1 MSQAAPP
8 ENSASPALNPSE
20 QSGAGSW
27 LAIFNQQ
34 ESVLVLAFLLV
45 LGGVTVMNRGFIA
58 PTNLVDILYNSSYIG
73 VAAVGMTMIILCGHI
88 DISIGAALGL
98 CATVAGKLAVAG
110 VPLWIVFSA
119 TIVTGGV
126 IGLANGLLVAY
137 CRIPAIVATLG
148 MASILKG
155 GLILSTGGIW
165 IYGLPPGFGISRQLI
180 LGIPLPICALVLFG
194 VIFSIWLKYSAA
206 GRQIYAVG
214 GNAEAA
220 RLSGIPV
227 RSVTLGVFV
236 LNGLLVGISAIL
248 YATNFTA
255 IQSNVAPGFE
265 LTVITSAVIG
275 GVSILGGTGTVIGAL
290 LGAVLLHT
298 IGTAMVYLH
307 IRAEWFQTVQGSL
320 ILLTILLDVFR
331 RRQTSGGSSSLVA
344 AGGGGGEAASPKFM
358 NLRWLTVQE
367 VALIGILIIA
377 IVVLSFTSDRF
388 LTPNNLLNQTRFLSE
403 VALLTVPMTFIIILG
418 GIDLSVGSMMAL
430 STILLGFSWQSFG
443 FPLWAAIW
451 FAIFGGALAGL
462 LNGLVIVYLGVPPL
476 IVTLATLA
484 IYRGLSFGISESR
497 SVNGFPDSFAFWGSG
512 DIGGVPV
519 QLFILIGVLIVSAL
533 VLAGTPLG
541 RSVYAIGSNETA
553 ARFAGLRVGRIKL
566 LMYSFSGFTAGVAG
580 FIFTSRVTSTRADA
594 ATGLELDVIAAVV
607 FGGTSIFGGRGTIL
621 GTTIGVVTIQLLK
634 NGLQLAGLRGESTV
648 ILIGTVLILSILLN
662 QFLEKHLR
670 SGRAFAKSKPTP
682 NNQSQGSLQT

>member
-1 MSQAAPP
+1 MSDVVPP
-8 ENSASPALNPSE
+8 ERSVSPALATLTGE
-20 QSGAGSW
+20 RGSGKW
-27 LAIFNQQ
+27 LAVLDQQ
-34 ESVLVLAFLLV
+34 ETVLVIAFLLV
-45 LGGVTVMNRGFIA
+45 LGGVSMLNRGFIA
-58 PTNLVDILYNSSYIG
+58 PSNLVDIVYNSSYIG

-98 CATVAGKLAVAG
+98 CATVAGKLAVGG
-110 VPLWIVFSA
+110 VPLGIVFTA
-119 TIVTGGV
+119 TILTGGV
-126 IGLANGLLVAY
+126 IGLVNGLLVAY
-137 CRIPAIVATLG
+137 CRIPAIVTTLG

-155 GLILSTGGIW
+155 GLILTTGGIW
-165 IYGLPPGFGISRQLI
+165 IYGLPPGFGISRLV
-180 LGIPLPICALVLFG
+180 LMGIPLPICALVLFG
-194 VIFSIWLKYSAA
+194 VVFSVWLRYSAG

-227 RSVTLGVFV
+227 RKVTLGVFV
-236 LNGLLVGISAIL
+236 MNGLLVGISAIL

-275 GVSILGGTGTVIGAL
+275 GVSILGGTGTIVGAL
-290 LGAVLLHT
+290 LGTILLQT
-298 IGTAMVYLH
+298 IGTALVFLH

-331 RRQTSGGSSSLVA
+331 RRQTSGASATS
-344 AGGGGGEAASPKFM
+344 AGGGSGGEAASPKFM

-367 VALIGILIIA
+367 AVLIGILIAVVI
-377 IVVLSFTSDRF
+377 VLSFTSDRF
-388 LTPNNLLNQTRFLSE
+388 LTPANLLNQTRFLSE
-403 VALLTVPMTFIIILG
+403 VALLAVPMTFIIILG

-430 STILLGFSWQSFG
+430 SAILLGFSWQSFG
-443 FPLWAAIW
+443 LPLWLAVCVGLC
-451 FAIFGGALAGL
+451 GGALAGL

-512 DIGGVPV
+512 DIAGIPV
-519 QLFILIGVLIVSAL
+519 QLYLLITVLIVSGLA
-533 VLAGTPLG
+533 LAGTPLG
-541 RSVYAIGSNETA
+541 RTVYAIGNNETA
-553 ARFAGLRVGRIKL
+553 ARFAGLRVGQIKL
-566 LMYSFSGFTAGVAG
+566 LMYTFSGFMAGVAG
-580 FIFTSRVTSTRADA
+580 FVFTSRVTSTRADA

-662 QFLEKHLR
+662 QFLEKHLLAE
-670 SGRAFAKSKPTP
+670 RAFAKSTPT
-682 NNQSQGSLQT
+682 

>member
-1 MSQAAPP
+1 MSPAAPP
-8 ENSASPALNPSE
+8 EKSVDPNVASGSGRNSARSPLTV
-20 QSGAGSW
+20 
-27 LAIFNQQ
+27 LNQQ
-34 ESVLVLAFLLV
+34 ESVLVLAFALV
-45 LGGVTVMNRGFIA
+45 IVGVTVLNRGFID
-58 PTNLVDILYNSSYIG
+58 PSNLVDILYNSSYIG
-73 VAAVGMTMIILCGHI
+73 VAAIGMTMVIVCGHI

-110 VPLWIVFSA
+110 VPLGIVFAA
-119 TIVTGGV
+119 TILTGGV

-137 CRIPAIVATLG
+137 CRIPAIVTTLG

-155 GLILSTGGIW
+155 GLILTTGGIW
-165 IYGLPPGFGISRQLI
+165 IYGLPPGFGISRQLV
-180 LGIPLPICALVLFG
+180 LGVPVPICALIVFG
-194 VIFSIWLKYSAA
+194 IAFSFWLKYSVA
-206 GRQIYAVG
+206 GREIYAVG

-220 RLSGIPV
+220 RLSGLPV
-227 RSVTLGVFV
+227 RRVTLGVFV

-275 GVSILGGTGTVIGAL
+275 GVSILGGTGTVVGAL
-290 LGAVLLHT
+290 LGAILLQT
-298 IGTAMVYLH
+298 IGTALVFLH

-320 ILLTILLDVFR
+320 ILLTILLDVYR
-331 RRQTSGGSSSLVA
+331 RSRTSGAGVPLT
-344 AGGGGGEAASPKFM
+344 GGGGGGDASSPKFL
-358 NLRWLTVQE
+358 NWRWLTVQE
-367 VALIGILIIA
+367 AVLVGILILVV
-377 IVVLSFTSDRF
+377 VVLSFKSDRF
-388 LTPNNLLNQTRFLSE
+388 LTPANLLNQTRFLSE

-430 STILLGFSWQSFG
+430 SAVLLGFSWQSFG
-443 FPLWAAIW
+443 FPLWAAVCV
-451 FAIFGGALAGL
+451 ALCGGTLAGL

-512 DIGGVPV
+512 DIAGLPV
-519 QLFILIGVLIVSAL
+519 QLYLLVGVLIVSAL
-533 VLAGTPLG
+533 ALARTPLG
-541 RSVYAIGSNETA
+541 RCVYAIGNNETA

-566 LMYSFSGFTAGVAG
+566 LMYSFSGFMAAVAG

-621 GTTIGVVTIQLLK
+621 GTALGVVIIQLLK
-634 NGLQLAGLRGESTV
+634 NGLQLAGLRGEATV

-662 QFLEKHLR
+662 QFLEKQLLTR
-670 SGRAFAKSKPTP
+670 RGFAKLNP
-682 NNQSQGSLQT
+682 NPSR

>member
-1 MSQAAPP
+1 MASDSRR
-8 ENSASPALNPSE
+8 NSAR
-20 QSGAGSW
+20 SW
-27 LAIFNQQ
+27 LTVLNQQ
-34 ESVLVLAFLLV
+34 ESVLILAFVLV
-45 LGGVTVMNRGFIA
+45 IVGVTVLNQGFIA

-73 VAAVGMTMIILCGHI
+73 VAAIGMTMVIICGHI

-110 VPLWIVFSA
+110 VPLGIVFAA
-119 TIVTGGV
+119 TIVAGGV
-126 IGLANGLLVAY
+126 IGLVNGLLVAY
-137 CRIPAIVATLG
+137 CRIPAIVTTLG

-155 GLILSTGGIW
+155 GLILATGGIW
-165 IYGLPPGFGISRQLI
+165 IYGLPPGFGISRQLV
-180 LGIPLPICALVLFG
+180 LSVPVPICALIVLG
-194 VIFSIWLKYSAA
+194 IAFSLWLKYSAA
-206 GRQIYAVG
+206 GREIYAVG

-220 RLSGIPV
+220 RLSGLPV
-227 RSVTLGVFV
+227 RRVTLGVFV

-275 GVSILGGTGTVIGAL
+275 GVSILGGTGTVVGAL
-290 LGAVLLHT
+290 LGAILLQT
-298 IGTAMVYLH
+298 IGTALVFLH

-320 ILLTILLDVFR
+320 ILLTILLDVYR
-331 RRQTSGGSSSLVA
+331 RSKTSGAGAAL
-344 AGGGGGEAASPKFM
+344 AGGGGGGDAASPKFL
-358 NLRWLTVQE
+358 NWRWLTVQE
-367 VALIGILIIA
+367 AVLVGILILVV
-377 IVVLSFTSDRF
+377 VVLSFRSDRF
-388 LTPNNLLNQTRFLSE
+388 LTPANLLNQTRFLCE

-430 STILLGFSWQSFG
+430 SAVLLGFSWQSFG
-443 FPLWAAIW
+443 FPLWAAVCV
-451 FAIFGGALAGL
+451 ALCGGTLAGL

-512 DIGGVPV
+512 DIGGMPV
-519 QLFILIGVLIVSAL
+519 QLYLLVGVLIVSAL
-533 VLAGTPLG
+533 ALARTPLG
-541 RSVYAIGSNETA
+541 RCVYAIGNNETA

-566 LMYSFSGFTAGVAG
+566 LMYSFSGFMAAVAG

-621 GTTIGVVTIQLLK
+621 GTALGVVIIQLLK
-634 NGLQLAGLRGESTV
+634 NGLQLAGLRGEATV

-662 QFLEKHLR
+662 QFLEKQLLNR
-670 SGRAFAKSKPTP
+670 RGFAKLNP
-682 NNQSQGSLQT
+682 NPSR

>member
-1 MSQAAPP
+1 MSSAVPP
-8 ENSASPALNPSE
+8 EKSVDTVLAKMPGQNR
-20 QSGAGSW
+20 GGSW
-27 LAIFNQQ
+27 LAIFDQQ

-45 LGGVTVMNRGFIA
+45 VGGVTLSNRGFVD

-110 VPLWIVFSA
+110 VPLGIVFAA
-119 TIVTGGV
+119 TILTGGL
-126 IGLANGLLVAY
+126 IGFLNGLLVAY
-137 CRIPAIVATLG
+137 CRIPAIVTTLG

-155 GLILSTGGIW
+155 GLILTTGGTW
-165 IYGLPPGFGISRQLI
+165 IYGLPPGFGISRQLV
-180 LGIPLPICALVLFG
+180 LGIPVPICALILFG
-194 VIFSIWLKYSAA
+194 LAFSIWLKYTPA

-227 RSVTLGVFV
+227 RKVTLGVFV

-275 GVSILGGTGTVIGAL
+275 GVSILGGTGTVAGAL
-290 LGAVLLHT
+290 LGAVLLQT
-298 IGTAMVYLH
+298 IGTALVFLH

-331 RRQTSGGSSSLVA
+331 RRRTSGASPIA
-344 AGGGGGEAASPKFM
+344 ASGGGGEAASPKFF

-367 VALIGILIIA
+367 AVLIGILILVIIA
-377 IVVLSFTSDRF
+377 LAFKSDRF
-388 LTPNNLLNQTRFLSE
+388 LTPANLLNQTRFLSE
-403 VALLTVPMTFIIILG
+403 VALLAVPMTFIIILG

-430 STILLGFSWQSFG
+430 SAILLGFSWQSFG
-443 FPLWAAIW
+443 FPLWAAVCV
-451 FAIFGGALAGL
+451 ALCGGALAGL

-497 SVNGFPDSFAFWGSG
+497 SVHGFPESFAFWGSG
-512 DIGGVPV
+512 DIWGLPV
-519 QLFILIGVLIVSAL
+519 QLYILVAVLIVSAL
-533 VLAGTPLG
+533 ALAGTPLG
-541 RSVYAIGSNETA
+541 RCVYAIGNNETA
-553 ARFAGLRVGRIKL
+553 ARFAGLQVGRVKL
-566 LMYSFSGFTAGVAG
+566 LMYSFSGFMAGVAG

-621 GTTIGVVTIQLLK
+621 GTALGVVTIQLLK
-634 NGLQLAGLRGESTV
+634 NGLQLAGLRGEATV
-648 ILIGTVLILSILLN
+648 ILIGAVLILSILLN
-662 QFLEKHLR
+662 QFLEKHLL
-670 SGRAFAKSKPTP
+670 SGRAFAKSRINPKP
-682 NNQSQGSLQT
+682 

>member
-1 MSQAAPP
+1 MSPAAPP
-8 ENSASPALNPSE
+8 EKSVDPSLAHAPGRNSAR
-20 QSGAGSW
+20 SW
-27 LAIFNQQ
+27 LTVLNQQ
-34 ESVLVLAFLLV
+34 ESVLVLAFGLV
-45 LGGVTVMNRGFIA
+45 IVGVTVLNQGFIA
-58 PTNLVDILYNSSYIG
+58 PTNLIDILYNSSYIG
-73 VAAVGMTMIILCGHI
+73 VAAIGMTMVIICGHI
-88 DISIGAALGL
+88 DISVGAALGL

-110 VPLWIVFSA
+110 VPLGIVFAA
-119 TIVTGGV
+119 TILTGGV

-137 CRIPAIVATLG
+137 CRIPAIVTTLG

-155 GLILSTGGIW
+155 GLILTTGGIW
-165 IYGLPPGFGISRQLI
+165 IYGLPPGFGISRQFI
-180 LGIPLPICALVLFG
+180 LSVPVPICALVVLG
-194 VIFSIWLKYSAA
+194 IAFSLWLKYSAA
-206 GRQIYAVG
+206 GREIYAVG

-220 RLSGIPV
+220 RLSGLPV
-227 RSVTLGVFV
+227 RRVTLGVFV

-275 GVSILGGTGTVIGAL
+275 GVSILGGTGTVVGAL
-290 LGAVLLHT
+290 LGGILLQT
-298 IGTAMVYLH
+298 IGTALVFLH
-307 IRAEWFQTVQGSL
+307 IRAEWFLTVQGSL
-320 ILLTILLDVFR
+320 ILLTILLDVYR
-331 RRQTSGGSSSLVA
+331 RSKTSGAGA
-344 AGGGGGEAASPKFM
+344 ALSGGGGGGDAASPKFL
-358 NLRWLTVQE
+358 NWRWLTVQE
-367 VALIGILIIA
+367 AVLVGILILVV
-377 IVVLSFTSDRF
+377 VVLSLRSDRF
-388 LTPNNLLNQTRFLSE
+388 LTAANLLNQTRFLSE

-430 STILLGFSWQSFG
+430 SAVLLGFSWQSFG
-443 FPLWAAIW
+443 FPLWAAVCV
-451 FAIFGGALAGL
+451 ALCGGTLAGL

-512 DIGGVPV
+512 DIGGLPV
-519 QLFILIGVLIVSAL
+519 QLYILLGVLIVSAL
-533 VLAGTPLG
+533 ALARTPLG
-541 RSVYAIGSNETA
+541 RCVYAIGNNETA

-566 LMYSFSGFTAGVAG
+566 LMYSFSGFMAAVAG

-621 GTTIGVVTIQLLK
+621 GTALGVVIIQLLK
-634 NGLQLAGLRGESTV
+634 NGLQLAGLRGEATV

-662 QFLEKHLR
+662 QFLEKQLLTR
-670 SGRAFAKSKPTP
+670 RGFAKSNP
-682 NNQSQGSLQT
+682 NPSR

>member
-1 MSQAAPP
+1 MSSAVPP
-8 ENSASPALNPSE
+8 EKSVDTPLAKIPGQN
-20 QSGAGSW
+20 SGANW
-27 LAIFNQQ
+27 LAIFDQQ
-34 ESVLVLAFLLV
+34 ESVLVLAFLLI
-45 LGGVTVMNRGFIA
+45 LGGVTLSNQGFIN
-58 PTNLVDILYNSSYIG
+58 PSNLVDILYNSSYIG

-110 VPLWIVFSA
+110 VSLPIVFAA
-119 TIVTGGV
+119 TIITGGI
-126 IGLANGLLVAY
+126 IGYLNGLLVAY
-137 CRIPAIVATLG
+137 CRIPAIVTTLG

-155 GLILSTGGIW
+155 GLILSTGGRW
-165 IYGLPPGFGISRQLI
+165 IYGLPPGFDISRLFV
-180 LGIPLPICALVLFG
+180 LGVPVPICALILFG
-194 VIFSIWLKYSAA
+194 VAFSIWLKYSPG

-227 RSVTLGVFV
+227 RKVTLGVFV

-275 GVSILGGTGTVIGAL
+275 GVSILGGTGTVVGAL
-290 LGAVLLHT
+290 LGAVLLQT
-298 IGTAMVYLH
+298 IGTALVFLH

-331 RRQTSGGSSSLVA
+331 RRRTSGPSAITAS
-344 AGGGGGEAASPKFM
+344 GGGGGEAASPKFL
-358 NLRWLTVQE
+358 NIRWLTVQE
-367 VALIGILIIA
+367 AVLIGILIL
-377 IVVLSFTSDRF
+377 VVITLTFKSDRF
-388 LTPNNLLNQTRFLSE
+388 LTAANLLNQTRFLSE
-403 VALLTVPMTFIIILG
+403 VALLAVPMTFIIILG
-418 GIDLSVGSMMAL
+418 GIDLSVGSTMAL
-430 STILLGFSWQSFG
+430 SAILLGFSWQNFG
-443 FPLWAAIW
+443 FPLWLAVCVGLA
-451 FAIFGGALAGL
+451 GGALAGL

-497 SVNGFPDSFAFWGSG
+497 SVHGFPESFAFWGSG
-512 DIGGVPV
+512 NILGLPV
-519 QLFILIGVLIVSAL
+519 QLYILIVVLIVSAL
-533 VLAGTPLG
+533 VLAATPLG
-541 RSVYAIGSNETA
+541 RCVYAIGNNETA

-566 LMYSFSGFTAGVAG
+566 LMYSFSGFMAGVAG

-607 FGGTSIFGGRGTIL
+607 FGGTSIFGGRGSIL
-621 GTTIGVVTIQLLK
+621 GTALGVVTIQLLK
-634 NGLQLAGLRGESTV
+634 NGLQLAGLRGEATV
-648 ILIGTVLILSILLN
+648 ILIGAVLILSILLN
-662 QFLEKHLR
+662 QFLEKHLL
-670 SGRAFAKSKPTP
+670 SSAFAKSSTNPKP
-682 NNQSQGSLQT
+682 

>member
-1 MSQAAPP
+1 MASDSRR
-8 ENSASPALNPSE
+8 NSAR
-20 QSGAGSW
+20 SW
-27 LAIFNQQ
+27 LTVLNQQ
-34 ESVLVLAFLLV
+34 ESVLILAFVLV
-45 LGGVTVMNRGFIA
+45 IVGVTVLNQGFIA

-73 VAAVGMTMIILCGHI
+73 VAAIGMTMVIICGHI

-110 VPLWIVFSA
+110 VPLGIVFAA
-119 TIVTGGV
+119 TIVAGGV
-126 IGLANGLLVAY
+126 IGLVNGLLVAY
-137 CRIPAIVATLG
+137 CRIPAIVTTLG

-155 GLILSTGGIW
+155 GLILATGGIW

-180 LGIPLPICALVLFG
+180 VSVPVPICALIVLG
-194 VIFSIWLKYSAA
+194 IAFSLWLKYSAA
-206 GRQIYAVG
+206 GREIYAVG

-220 RLSGIPV
+220 RLSGLPV
-227 RSVTLGVFV
+227 RRVTLGVFV

-275 GVSILGGTGTVIGAL
+275 GVSILGGTGTVVGAL
-290 LGAVLLHT
+290 LGAILLQT
-298 IGTAMVYLH
+298 IGTALVFLH

-320 ILLTILLDVFR
+320 ILLTILLDVYR
-331 RRQTSGGSSSLVA
+331 RSKTSGAGAAL
-344 AGGGGGEAASPKFM
+344 AGGGGGGDAASPKFL
-358 NLRWLTVQE
+358 NWRWLTVQE
-367 VALIGILIIA
+367 AVLVGILILVV
-377 IVVLSFTSDRF
+377 VVLSFRSDRF
-388 LTPNNLLNQTRFLSE
+388 LTPANLLNQTRFLCE

-430 STILLGFSWQSFG
+430 SAVLLGFSWQSFG
-443 FPLWAAIW
+443 FPLWAAVCVGLC
-451 FAIFGGALAGL
+451 GGTLAGL

-512 DIGGVPV
+512 DIGGMPV
-519 QLFILIGVLIVSAL
+519 QLYLLVGVLIVSAL
-533 VLAGTPLG
+533 ALARTPLG
-541 RSVYAIGSNETA
+541 RCVYAIGNNETA

-566 LMYSFSGFTAGVAG
+566 LMYSFSGFMAAVAG

-621 GTTIGVVTIQLLK
+621 GTALGVVIIQLLK
-634 NGLQLAGLRGESTV
+634 NGLQLAGLRGEATV

-662 QFLEKHLR
+662 QFLEKQLLNR
-670 SGRAFAKSKPTP
+670 RGFAKLNP
-682 NNQSQGSLQT
+682 NPSR

>member
-1 MSQAAPP
+1 MSDVVPP
-8 ENSASPALNPSE
+8 ERSVSPALATLTGE
-20 QSGAGSW
+20 RGSGKW
-27 LAIFNQQ
+27 LAVLDQQ
-34 ESVLVLAFLLV
+34 ETVLVIAFLLV
-45 LGGVTVMNRGFIA
+45 LGGVSVLNRGFIA
-58 PTNLVDILYNSSYIG
+58 PSNLVDILYNSSYIG

-98 CATVAGKLAVAG
+98 CATVAGKLAVGG
-110 VPLWIVFSA
+110 VPLGIVFTA
-119 TIVTGGV
+119 TIFTGGV
-126 IGLANGLLVAY
+126 IGLVNGLLVAY
-137 CRIPAIVATLG
+137 CRIPAIVTTLG

-155 GLILSTGGIW
+155 GLILTTGGIW
-165 IYGLPPGFGISRQLI
+165 IYGLPPGFGISRLV
-180 LGIPLPICALVLFG
+180 LMGIPLPICALVLFG
-194 VIFSIWLKYSAA
+194 VVFSVWLRYSAS

-227 RSVTLGVFV
+227 RKVTLGVFV
-236 LNGLLVGISAIL
+236 MNGLLVGISAIL

-275 GVSILGGTGTVIGAL
+275 GVSILGGTGTIVGAL
-290 LGAVLLHT
+290 LGTILLQT
-298 IGTAMVYLH
+298 IGTALVFLH

-331 RRQTSGGSSSLVA
+331 RRQTSGASATS
-344 AGGGGGEAASPKFM
+344 AGGGSGGEAASPKFM

-367 VALIGILIIA
+367 VVLVGILIVVVI
-377 IVVLSFTSDRF
+377 VLSFTSDRF
-388 LTPNNLLNQTRFLSE
+388 LTPANLLNQTRFLSE
-403 VALLTVPMTFIIILG
+403 VALLAVPMTFIIILG

-430 STILLGFSWQSFG
+430 SAILLGFSWQSFG
-443 FPLWAAIW
+443 LPLWLAVCVGLC
-451 FAIFGGALAGL
+451 GGALAGL

-512 DIGGVPV
+512 DIAGIPV
-519 QLFILIGVLIVSAL
+519 QLYLLIAVLIVSGLA
-533 VLAGTPLG
+533 LAGTPLG
-541 RSVYAIGSNETA
+541 RSVYAIGNNETA

-566 LMYSFSGFTAGVAG
+566 LMYTFSGFMAGVAG

-621 GTTIGVVTIQLLK
+621 GTTIGVVIIQLLK

-662 QFLEKHLR
+662 QFLEKHLLAE
-670 SGRAFAKSKPTP
+670 RAFAKSTPT
-682 NNQSQGSLQT
+682 

>member
-1 MSQAAPP
+1 MSDVVPP
-8 ENSASPALNPSE
+8 ERSVSPALATLTGE
-20 QSGAGSW
+20 RGSGKW
-27 LAIFNQQ
+27 LAVLDQQ
-34 ESVLVLAFLLV
+34 ETVLIIAFLLV
-45 LGGVTVMNRGFIA
+45 LGGVSVLNRGFVA
-58 PTNLVDILYNSSYIG
+58 PSNLVDILYNSSYIG

-98 CATVAGKLAVAG
+98 CATVAGKLAVGG
-110 VPLWIVFSA
+110 VPLGIVFTA
-119 TIVTGGV
+119 TILTGGV
-126 IGLANGLLVAY
+126 IGLVNGLLVAY
-137 CRIPAIVATLG
+137 CRIPAIVTTLG

-155 GLILSTGGIW
+155 GLILTTGGIW
-165 IYGLPPGFGISRQLI
+165 IYGLPPGFGISRLV
-180 LGIPLPICALVLFG
+180 LMGIPLPICTLVLFG
-194 VIFSIWLKYSAA
+194 VVFSVWMRYSAG

-227 RSVTLGVFV
+227 RKVTLGVFV
-236 LNGLLVGISAIL
+236 MNGLLVGISAIL

-275 GVSILGGTGTVIGAL
+275 GVSILGGTGTIVGAL
-290 LGAVLLHT
+290 LGTILLQT
-298 IGTAMVYLH
+298 IGTALVFLH

-331 RRQTSGGSSSLVA
+331 RRQTSGASATS
-344 AGGGGGEAASPKFM
+344 AGGGSGGEAASPKFM

-367 VALIGILIIA
+367 AVLIGILIVVVIA
-377 IVVLSFTSDRF
+377 LSFTSDRF
-388 LTPNNLLNQTRFLSE
+388 LTPANLLNQTRFLSE
-403 VALLTVPMTFIIILG
+403 VALLAVPMTFIIILG

-430 STILLGFSWQSFG
+430 SAILLGFSWQSFG
-443 FPLWAAIW
+443 LPLWLAVCVGLC
-451 FAIFGGALAGL
+451 GGALAGL

-512 DIGGVPV
+512 DIAGIPV
-519 QLFILIGVLIVSAL
+519 QLYLLIAVLIVSGLA
-533 VLAGTPLG
+533 LAGTPLG
-541 RSVYAIGSNETA
+541 RSVYAIGNNETA

-566 LMYSFSGFTAGVAG
+566 LMYTFSGFMAGVAG

-621 GTTIGVVTIQLLK
+621 GTTIGVITIQLLK

-662 QFLEKHLR
+662 QFLEKHLLAE
-670 SGRAFAKSKPTP
+670 RAFAKST
-682 NNQSQGSLQT
+682 QI

>member
-1 MSQAAPP
+1 MASDSRR
-8 ENSASPALNPSE
+8 NSAR
-20 QSGAGSW
+20 SW
-27 LAIFNQQ
+27 LTVLNQQ
-34 ESVLVLAFLLV
+34 ESVLILAFVLV
-45 LGGVTVMNRGFIA
+45 IVGVTVLNQGFIA

-73 VAAVGMTMIILCGHI
+73 VAAIGMTMVIICGHI

-110 VPLWIVFSA
+110 VPLGIVFAA
-119 TIVTGGV
+119 TIVAGGV
-126 IGLANGLLVAY
+126 IGLVNGLLVAY
-137 CRIPAIVATLG
+137 CRIPAIVTTLG

-155 GLILSTGGIW
+155 GLILTTGGIW

-180 LGIPLPICALVLFG
+180 VSVPVPICALIVLG
-194 VIFSIWLKYSAA
+194 IAFSLWLKYSAA
-206 GRQIYAVG
+206 GREIYAVG

-220 RLSGIPV
+220 RLSGLPV
-227 RSVTLGVFV
+227 RRVTLGVFV

-275 GVSILGGTGTVIGAL
+275 GVSILGGTGTVVGAL
-290 LGAVLLHT
+290 LGAILLQT
-298 IGTAMVYLH
+298 IGTALVFLH

-320 ILLTILLDVFR
+320 ILLTILLDVYR
-331 RRQTSGGSSSLVA
+331 RSKTSGAGAAL
-344 AGGGGGEAASPKFM
+344 AGGGGGGDAASPKFL
-358 NLRWLTVQE
+358 NWRWLTVQE
-367 VALIGILIIA
+367 AVLVGILIL
-377 IVVLSFTSDRF
+377 VVVALSFRSDRF
-388 LTPNNLLNQTRFLSE
+388 LTPANLLNQTRFLCE

-430 STILLGFSWQSFG
+430 SAVLLGFSWQSFG
-443 FPLWAAIW
+443 FPLWAAVCV
-451 FAIFGGALAGL
+451 ALCGGTLAGL

-512 DIGGVPV
+512 DIGGLPV
-519 QLFILIGVLIVSAL
+519 QLYLLVGVLIVSAL
-533 VLAGTPLG
+533 ALARTPLG
-541 RSVYAIGSNETA
+541 RCVYAIGNNETA

-566 LMYSFSGFTAGVAG
+566 LMYSFSGFMAAVAG

-621 GTTIGVVTIQLLK
+621 GTALGVVIIQLLK
-634 NGLQLAGLRGESTV
+634 NGLQLAGLRGEATV

-662 QFLEKHLR
+662 QFLEKQLLNR
-670 SGRAFAKSKPTP
+670 RGFAKLNP
-682 NNQSQGSLQT
+682 NPSR

>member
-1 MSQAAPP
+1 MR
-8 ENSASPALNPSE
+8 
-20 QSGAGSW
+20 SW
-27 LAIFNQQ
+27 LTVLNQQ
-34 ESVLVLAFLLV
+34 ESVLVLAFVLV
-45 LGGVTVMNRGFIA
+45 IVGVTAINQGFIA

-73 VAAVGMTMIILCGHI
+73 VAAIGMTMVIICGHI
-88 DISIGAALGL
+88 DISVGAALGL

-110 VPLWIVFSA
+110 VPLGIVFAA
-119 TIVTGGV
+119 TILTGGV
-126 IGLANGLLVAY
+126 IGLVNGLLVAY
-137 CRIPAIVATLG
+137 CRIPAIVTTLG

-155 GLILSTGGIW
+155 GLILTTGGIW

-180 LGIPLPICALVLFG
+180 LSVPVPICALIVFG
-194 VIFSIWLKYSAA
+194 IAFSLWLKYSAA
-206 GRQIYAVG
+206 GREIYAVG

-220 RLSGIPV
+220 RLSGLPV
-227 RSVTLGVFV
+227 RRVTLGVFV

-275 GVSILGGTGTVIGAL
+275 GVSILGGTGTVVGAL
-290 LGAVLLHT
+290 LGGILLQT
-298 IGTAMVYLH
+298 IGTALVFLH
-307 IRAEWFQTVQGSL
+307 IRAEWFLTVQGSL
-320 ILLTILLDVFR
+320 ILLTILLDVYR
-331 RRQTSGGSSSLVA
+331 RSKTSGAGA
-344 AGGGGGEAASPKFM
+344 ALTGGGGGGDASSPKFL
-358 NLRWLTVQE
+358 NWRWLTVQE
-367 VALIGILIIA
+367 AVLVGILILVV
-377 IVVLSFTSDRF
+377 VVLSFKSDRF
-388 LTPNNLLNQTRFLSE
+388 LTAANLLNQTRFLSE

-430 STILLGFSWQSFG
+430 GAVLLGFSWQSFG
-443 FPLWAAIW
+443 FPLWAAVCV
-451 FAIFGGALAGL
+451 ALFGGTLAGL

-512 DIGGVPV
+512 DIGGLPV
-519 QLFILIGVLIVSAL
+519 QLYLLVGVLIVSAL
-533 VLAGTPLG
+533 ALARTPLG
-541 RSVYAIGSNETA
+541 RCVYAIGNNETA

-566 LMYSFSGFTAGVAG
+566 IMYSFSGFMAAVAG

-621 GTTIGVVTIQLLK
+621 GTALGVVIIQLLK
-634 NGLQLAGLRGESTV
+634 NGLQLAGLRGEATV

-662 QFLEKHLR
+662 QFLEKQLLTR
-670 SGRAFAKSKPTP
+670 RGFAKSNP
-682 NNQSQGSLQT
+682 NPSR

>member
-1 MSQAAPP
+1 MSQVVPP
-8 ENSASPALNPSE
+8 KNSANPAVTSL
-20 QSGAGSW
+20 SGQRRAGTW
-27 LAIFNQQ
+27 LSVFNQQ
-34 ESVLVLAFLLV
+34 ESVLILAFLLV

-58 PTNLVDILYNSSYIG
+58 PKNLIDILYNSSYIG

-98 CATVAGKLAVAG
+98 CATVAGKLSVAG
-110 VPLWIVFSA
+110 VPLWIVFTA
-119 TIVTGGV
+119 TILTGGV

-331 RRQTSGGSSSLVA
+331 RRQTSGGATAMVA
-344 AGGGGGEAASPKFM
+344 AGGGGGEASPKFM

-367 VALIGILIIA
+367 VVLIGILIIA
-377 IVVLSFTSDRF
+377 VVVLSFTSDRF
-388 LTPNNLLNQTRFLSE
+388 LTSNNLLNQTRFLSE
-403 VALLTVPMTFIIILG
+403 VALLAVPMTFIIILG

-451 FAIFGGALAGL
+451 FALFGGALAGL

-519 QLFILIGVLIVSAL
+519 QLFILIGVLIVSAM

-541 RSVYAIGSNETA
+541 RSVYAIGNNETA
-553 ARFAGLRVGRIKL
+553 ARFAGLGVGRIKL
-566 LMYSFSGFTAGVAG
+566 LMYSFSGFMAGVAG

-607 FGGTSIFGGRGTIL
+607 FGGTSIFGGRGSIL
-621 GTTIGVVTIQLLK
+621 GTTIGVIIIQLLK
-634 NGLQLAGLRGESTV
+634 NGLQLAGLRGEATV
-648 ILIGTVLILSILLN
+648 ILIGAVLILSILLN
-662 QFLEKHLR
+662 QFLEKQLLTR
-670 SGRAFAKSKPTP
+670 RGFAKSNP
-682 NNQSQGSLQT
+682 NPSR